1 MKKILFLVTTAIV
14 LFSCKNLA
22 EGEYEITGNIKGI
35 KSGLVY
41 LEKQDPM
48 GMGVKTIDTVKII
61 DGKFEIKGKTTEP
74 EICFIQ
80 IDKVNGKVPFILEG
94 GEIEMQV
101 DKDSLF
107 KSKLSGTY
115 SNDEFSKFNEETNK
129 LQKKVQKKAMDFQ
142 MKNMAKMN
150 EAQKNKDTVAMNS
163 LRKQYELI
171 QKDITDYTFDYPKTH
186 SKSYIS
192 VLIVQAMFNNSKFKV
207 KEIETIY
214 NTLDESLKKTKPGKK
229 VKENIDNLKKQ
240 MNAKAKIA
248 VGIVAPDF
256 KAPTPDGKLV
266 SLKESLGKVTL
277 IDFWASWCQPCRQEN
292 PNVVALYAELHSK
305 GLNIISVSLD
315 NDATKWKEAIA
326 KDKLTWTNVSNLKQ
340 MKDPIAE
347 QYGIQQIP
355 TTFLLDAT
363 GKIVAIDLRGDGLK
377 AKIIELLASK

>member
-207 KEIETIY
+207 KEIETVY
-214 NTLDESLKKTKPGKK
+214 NSLDESLKKTKPGKK

-355 TTFLLDAT
+355 TTFLLDTT

-377 AKIIELLASK
+377 AKINELLASK

>member
-1 MKKILFLVTTAIV
+1 MKKILFLVITTVV

-22 EGEYEITGNIKGI
+22 DGEYEITGNIKGI

-41 LEKQDPM
+41 IEKQDPM

-377 AKIIELLASK
+377 AKINELLASK

>member
-207 KEIETIY
+207 KEIETVY
-214 NTLDESLKKTKPGKK
+214 NSLDESLKKTKPGKK

-292 PNVVALYAELHSK
+292 PNVVALYAELHCK

-377 AKIIELLASK
+377 AKINELLASK